1 MYNDILKNVPPKI
14 SRTNLGEFW
23 DSADEVTPKCFH
35 NQFILNYPGNS
46 SYILLSFALYIR
58 SIKLS

>member
-23 DSADEVTPKCFH
+23 DSADEITPKCFH
-35 NQFILNYPGNS
+35 NQFILNYPGN
-46 SYILLSFALYIR
+46 I
-58 SIKLS
+58 